1 MEDDLAMSLVVVP
14 ANGSSSAAV
23 NLAAEAGARVI
34 VKVLGRAGGLRR
46 YLGSKK

>member
-1 MEDDLAMSLVVVP
+1 MEDNLESLGVVL

-23 NLAAEAGARVI
+23 NLAAEAGARI
-34 VKVLGRAGGLRR
+34 IEKVLGRAGGLRR